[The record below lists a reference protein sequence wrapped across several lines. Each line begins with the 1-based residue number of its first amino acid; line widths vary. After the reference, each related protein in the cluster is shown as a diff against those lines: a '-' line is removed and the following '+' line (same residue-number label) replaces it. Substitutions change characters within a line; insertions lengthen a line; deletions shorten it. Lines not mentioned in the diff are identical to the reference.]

1 MRTFGMPYMG
11 SKSQIA
17 EWIIGKLPPADTFV
31 EPFAGG
37 CAITHAAILSGKYKR
52 IILSDITDSA
62 LVFKNAIAG
71 KFHNEKRWISR
82 EDFFRL
88 KDNDPYVRLC
98 YSFGNNQKAY
108 CYGRDIEEYK
118 RAYHFA
124 VVFQD
129 PMPFKKFGINIPVLA
144 ISCKSQIERY
154 LHVKS
159 YLSQLQNKVN
169 NNIQLEHLVRLFRLQ
184 SLQSLP
190 LYINIETSIRDY
202 SEIIIPKNSIVYC
215 DPPYRGTADYLNSF
229 DFRAFDLW
237 CMACSQPIFIS
248 EYSMPKD
255 KFERIAAMN
264 KRSLFSGAGSGKLK
278 IESIFIPKG
287 N

>member
-1 MRTFGMPYMG
+1 MPYMG

-71 KFHNEKRWISR
+71 KFRNEKRWISR

-98 YSFGNNQKAY
+98 YSFGNDQKTY
-108 CYGRDIEEYK
+108 SYGRDIEEYK

-129 PMPFKKFGINIPVLA
+129 PTPFEKFGIKIPVLA
-144 ISCKSQIERY
+144 ISAKSQIERY
-154 LHVKS
+154 SYIRS
-159 YLSQLQNKVN
+159 YLSRLKNKVGKY
-169 NNIQLEHLVRLFRLQ
+169 IHLDNLLRLWRLQ
-184 SLQSLP
+184 SLQSLQP
-190 LYINIETSIRDY
+190 LSKSINIEAIMEDY
-202 SEIIIPKNSIVYC
+202 SKIIIPKGSIIYC

-229 DFRAFDLW
+229 NFNTFDSW
-237 CMACSQPIFIS
+237 CLSRTQPIFIS
-248 EYSMPKD
+248 EYSMPID
-255 KFERIAAMN
+255 KFECIAAMN
-264 KRSLFSGAGSGKLK
+264 KRSLFSANGGGKLK
-278 IESIFIPKG
+278 IEGIFVPKK
-287 N
+287 